1 MSMNSQN
8 VSFTFPRLISHIRH
22 QVCTALS
29 LLLTVVLMVMVVVVV
44 VVLMVMVVVVVL
56 MVIVVVVV
64 VIVVVVV
71 VLGWSHTLGTR
82 SLPPCPPPIRVITC

>member
-44 VVLMVMVVVVVL
+44 VVVVL
-56 MVIVVVVV
+56 MM
-64 VIVVVVV
+64 
-71 VLGWSHTLGTR
+71 LRMALMMTT
-82 SLPPCPPPIRVITC
+82 

>member
-44 VVLMVMVVVVVL
+44 L

-82 SLPPCPPPIRVITC
+82 SPPPCPPPIRVITCQ

>member
-64 VIVVVVV
+64 V
-71 VLGWSHTLGTR
+71 LGWSHTLGTR
-82 SLPPCPPPIRVITC
+82 SPPPCPPPIRVITCQ